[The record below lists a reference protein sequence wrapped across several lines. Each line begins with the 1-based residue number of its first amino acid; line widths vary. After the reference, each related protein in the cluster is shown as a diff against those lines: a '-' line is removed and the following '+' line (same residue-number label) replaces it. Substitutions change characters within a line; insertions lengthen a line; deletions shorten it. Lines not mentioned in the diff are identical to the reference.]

1 MHSSE
6 TTDDDGQTNR
16 QTTTRTISST
26 VT

>member
-1 MHSSE
+1 MLQTSDYDGR
-6 TTDDDGQTNR
+6 TDR